1 MLEERVITSNDIKI
15 ESRLTKVEITT
26 KTLHEDMKD
35 VKRSLRWLIGLVFS
49 LNSTIIGLLA
59 KGFNIV

>member
-15 ESRLTKVEITT
+15 ESRITKVEITT

>member
-1 MLEERVITSNDIKI
+1 MLDERVLTNNDIKI
-15 ESRLTKVEITT
+15 ESRLTRVEVTT

-35 VKRSLRWLIGLVFS
+35 VKRSLKWLIGLVFS
-49 LNSTIIGLLA
+49 MNMAIIGLLA

>member
-1 MLEERVITSNDIKI
+1 MLDERVLTNNDIKI

-35 VKRSLRWLIGLVFS
+35 VKCSLKWLIGLVFS
-49 LNSTIIGLLA
+49 MNMAIIGLLA